1 MPEVALYA
9 LFLLSGVTGLIHE
22 VAWTRAFA
30 FIFGNTTY
38 AVSAVLAAF
47 MAGLALGSWFFGRRV
62 DRRPGDELGLY
73 AVLELGIALSAVA
86 VIPVLD
92 RLDEVYGVLFRAAP
106 HSLWLLTVC
115 RGLLAFLLLLVPSF
129 LMGGTLP
136 VLSRH
141 LIRETR
147 DLAGGVGALY
157 GLNTAGAAAGCL
169 ITGFFLVEH
178 LGVRGSI
185 AAGAALNLLLAAA
198 FLALRAAHRRHGT
211 RAPGPGAASPA
222 ESPPAGLLLLGI
234 AAASGFAA
242 LGYEVLWTRL
252 LVFKLKTTTYAFS
265 VMLTTF
271 LSGLGFGGLL
281 LGAWERRGRER
292 GPASAWRRLSGLQ
305 AGIGLSALLSIF
317 VIGGLEGVSVAQD
330 GSWGAR
336 TLRQLGLSAA
346 VMLPSTLMMGM
357 SLPLVAR
364 LAGAGRGV
372 GEAVGRVYAANTA
385 GAVLGSLVAG
395 FCLAPLLG
403 TQHSLILLALV
414 NLALAAA
421 VLGAAPAGIR
431 RLAKGWPQALAGAWA
446 AAGLGLLVLPSD
458 LLFGLYNAGEREVDS
473 RTRILHAREGAGGIT
488 TVHELPSGDRVISTG
503 SINVAG
509 TTLTLRT
516 TQMLQAHIPALL
528 HPGPRQVL
536 QIGFGSGETA
546 HILTGYPGCSLDVA
560 EISRSVLD
568 EADAFFGDINH
579 GVLHRP
585 SVTPFVTDGAGFLRL
600 SRRSYDLIL
609 NDSIWPYYAGNSGL
623 YTREHF
629 AAGRDRLRPG
639 GLMTSWLPLDMR
651 LESFLTIL
659 RTFHSVFPH
668 FTIWAANTHYTKH
681 ALLVGSTEP
690 LRIDASDFLDRFADR
705 AAAGLA
711 PVHLGDPVLLLDC
724 FLTDETALAGEL
736 AGVPL
741 HTVDRPVLEFA
752 PSKPS
757 LHGQLAVYELLARH
771 RRPVTG
777 HLAGVDPVRDRGFL
791 EALERTRAA
800 SALVMEATLRRER
813 RQPGW
818 QAHLESARGLRP
830 DHPGL
835 RILLERTG
843 RLAQVEETA
852 LEGRTYRELVGLAD
866 RQAKAGLHARAARVL
881 RRAIL
886 QQPDRPR
893 AHQDLGLVL
902 AAAGDLAGAAAALER
917 ALELAPGSAGAHLGL
932 GNIRR
937 RQGDPVAADAQYR
950 RALDADPGLAEAHY
964 SLGTL
969 LAGQDRRSEALAA
982 LQKAL
987 RLKPDYVR
995 AHIAAG
1001 VLLDAEGRLDDAVH
1015 HFLEAVRLAPRNR
1028 AACNN
1033 LVVALAAG
1041 ERRAEAAEH
1050 LAAARAR
1057 GVDMSLAAQVLG
1069 ALQSPA
1075 PDSQPDQP

>member
-1 MPEVALYA
+1 MALRV
-9 LFLLSGVTGLIHE
+9 LFLLSGVTGLIYE

-30 FIFGNTTY
+30 FVFGNTTY

-47 MAGLALGSWFFGRRV
+47 MAGLALGNWYFGRRV

-73 AVLELGIALSAVA
+73 AAIEVGIALSAVA

-92 RLDEVYGVLFRAAP
+92 RMDGLYGLLFRAAP

-115 RGLLAFLLLLVPSF
+115 RGLLAFLLLMAPSF

-136 VLSRH
+136 VLSRYV
-141 LIRETR
+141 IRQPR
-147 DLAGGVGALY
+147 DMAGGVGMLY

-169 ITGFFLVEH
+169 VTGFFLVEH

-185 AAGAALNLLLAAA
+185 AAAAALNLLLAAA
-198 FLALRAAHRRHGT
+198 FLVLRSVHRRRGA
-211 RAPGPGAASPA
+211 RSAPGPEAAPSAPEAPGPA
-222 ESPPAGLLLLGI
+222 TLLLLGV
-234 AAASGFAA
+234 AAASGFSA

-271 LSGLGFGGLL
+271 LTGLGLGGLL
-281 LGAWERRGRER
+281 LGAWERGLRER

-305 AGIGLSALLSIF
+305 AGIGLSALVSIF
-317 VIGGLEGVSVAQD
+317 VIGGLESVQVAAD

-336 TLRQLGLSAA
+336 TLRQLGFSAA
-346 VMLPSTLMMGM
+346 VMLPPTLMMGM

-364 LAGAGRGV
+364 LAAPGRGV

-385 GAVLGSLVAG
+385 GAVLGSLMGG

-403 TQHSLILLALV
+403 TQHSLALLACV

-421 VLGAAPAGIR
+421 VLVAAPARVR
-431 RLAKGWPQALAGAWA
+431 RHSTAWRRAIVASWA

-458 LLFGLYNAGEREVDS
+458 LLFRLYNAGEREVDS
-473 RTRILHAREGAGGIT
+473 RTRLLHAREGAGGIT
-488 TVHELPSGDRVISTG
+488 TVHELPNGDRVISTG

-528 HPGPRQVL
+528 HREPRQVL

-546 HILTGYPGCSLDVA
+546 RILTGYPGCSLDVA

-568 EADAFFGDINH
+568 EADGFFRDINH
-579 GVLHRP
+579 GVLGHP
-585 SVTPFVTDGAGFLRL
+585 SVTPFVTDGASFLRL
-600 SRRSYDLIL
+600 TRRSYDLIL

-629 AAGRDRLRPG
+629 AAGRERLRPG

-651 LESFLTIL
+651 LQSFLTIL

-681 ALLVGSTEP
+681 ALLVGSLEP
-690 LRIDASDFLDRFADR
+690 LRIDAAGFLDRFADQ

-711 PVHLGDPVLLLDC
+711 QVRLGDPVLLLDC
-724 FLTDETALAGEL
+724 FLTDESGLAGEL
-736 AGVPL
+736 AGAPL

-757 LHGQLAVYELLARH
+757 LHSQLAVYELLSRQ
-771 RRPVTG
+771 RRPVAAYLTG
-777 HLAGVDPVRDRGFL
+777 LDPVRDGDLL
-791 EALERTRAA
+791 EALERTREA
-800 SALVMEATLRRER
+800 SALVVEATLRRER

-818 QAHLESARGLRP
+818 QAHLERARSLRP

-835 RILLERTG
+835 LILLERTG

-852 LEGRTYRELVGLAD
+852 LEGRTYRELLGLAD
-866 RQAKAGLHARAARVL
+866 RQAKAGLHPRAAQVL

-886 QQPDRPR
+886 QRPDGAR

-902 AAAGDLAGAAAALER
+902 AAAGDLAGAARALER
-917 ALELAPGSAGAHLGL
+917 GLELTPGSAASHLGL

-937 RQGDPVAADAQYR
+937 LQGDPEAAAVHYR
-950 RALDADPGLAEAHY
+950 RALKADPGLAEAHY

-969 LAGQDRRSEALAA
+969 LAGQGRRAEALAS
-982 LQKAL
+982 QVEAL
-987 RLKPDYVR
+987 RLRPDYVR

-1001 VLLDAEGRLDDAVH
+1001 VLLDGEGRLEEAVG
-1015 HFLEAVRLAPRNR
+1015 HFREAVRLAPRNR

-1041 ERRAEAAEH
+1041 GRGEEARQQ

-1057 GVDMSLAAQVLG
+1057 GVEMSMAAQVLG
-1069 ALQSPA
+1069 SLESP
-1075 PDSQPDQP
+1075 

>member
-1 MPEVALYA
+1 MALHV
-9 LFLLSGVTGLIHE
+9 LFLLSGVTGLIYE

-30 FIFGNTTY
+30 FVFGNTTY
-38 AVSAVLAAF
+38 AVGAVLAAF
-47 MAGLALGSWFFGRRV
+47 MAGLALGNWFFGRRV
-62 DRRPGDELGLY
+62 DRKPGDELGLY
-73 AVLELGIALSAVA
+73 AVLELGIAGSAVA
-86 VIPVLD
+86 VVPLLD
-92 RLDEVYGVLFRAAP
+92 LLDGSYGLLFRAAP
-106 HSLWLLTVC
+106 HSLWLLTIC
-115 RGLLAFLLLLVPSF
+115 RGLLAFLLLLAPSF

-136 VLSRH
+136 VLCRYA
-141 LIRETR
+141 IRRPR

-169 ITGFFLVEH
+169 VTGFFLVEH

-185 AAGAALNLLLAAA
+185 AAAAALNLLLAAA
-198 FLALRAAHRRHGT
+198 FLLLRSAHRRRGASP
-211 RAPGPGAASPA
+211 APGPEAAPAAPEAPGGGAGP
-222 ESPPAGLLLLGI
+222 LLLAV
-234 AAASGFAA
+234 AAAAGFAA

-252 LVFKLKTTTYAFS
+252 LVFKLKTTTYAFT

-271 LSGLGFGGLL
+271 LAGLALGGLL
-281 LGAWERRGRER
+281 LGAWERRTRER
-292 GPASAWRRLSGLQ
+292 GSAAAWRRLSGLQ
-305 AGIGLSALLSIF
+305 AGIGLSALVSIF
-317 VIGGLEGVSVAQD
+317 VIGGLEGVAVAAD

-336 TLRQLGLSAA
+336 TLRQSGLSAA
-346 VMLPSTLMMGM
+346 VMLPPTVMMGM

-385 GAVLGSLVAG
+385 GAVLGSLAG
-395 FCLAPLLG
+395 GFLLAPWLG
-403 TQHSLILLALV
+403 TQYSLVLLACV
-414 NLALAAA
+414 NLLLAAA
-421 VLGAAPAGIR
+421 VLRAAPAPR
-431 RLAKGWPQALAGAWA
+431 RSTAWRRALIGAWA
-446 AAGLGLLVLPSD
+446 AAALGLLMLPSD
-458 LLFGLYNAGEREVDS
+458 LLLGLYNAGEREVDS

-488 TVHELPSGDRVISTG
+488 TVHQLPNGDRVISTG

-516 TQMLQAHIPALL
+516 TQMLQAHVPALL

-546 HILTGYPGCSLDVA
+546 HILSGYPGLSLDVA

-579 GVLHRP
+579 GVLRHP
-585 SVTPFVTDGAGFLRL
+585 SVTPFVTDGASFLRL
-600 SRRSYDLIL
+600 TRRSYDLIL

-651 LESFLTIL
+651 LQSFVTIL

-681 ALLVGSTEP
+681 ALLVGSQEP
-690 LRIDASDFLDRFADR
+690 LRIDAAGFLERFRDR
-705 AAAGLA
+705 AGDLEQ
-711 PVHLGDPVLLLDC
+711 VHLADPVLLLDC
-724 FLTDETALAGEL
+724 FLTDETGLAGEM
-736 AGVPL
+736 AGAPL

-757 LHGQLAVYELLARH
+757 LHGQLAVYELLSRK

-777 HLAGVDPVRDRGFL
+777 YLTGVDPARGSEL
-791 EALERTRAA
+791 IGALERTREA
-800 SALVMEATLRRER
+800 SALVVEATLLRER

-818 QAHLESARGLRP
+818 QAHLERARSLRP

-835 RILLERTG
+835 RTLEERTG
-843 RLAQVEETA
+843 RLARVEETA

-866 RQAKAGLHARAARVL
+866 RQAKAGLHARAAAAL

-886 QQPDRPR
+886 QQPGRPR
-893 AHQDLGLVL
+893 AHEDLGLVL
-902 AAAGDLAGAAAALER
+902 AAAGDLAGAARALER
-917 ALELAPGSAGAHLGL
+917 ALELSPGSAGAHLGL

-937 RQGDPVAADAQYR
+937 RQGDRESAAAHYREALAADP
-950 RALDADPGLAEAHY
+950 DLAEAHY

-969 LAGQDRRSEALAA
+969 LAEDGRGPEALAA
-982 LQKAL
+982 LLKAL
-987 RLKPDYVR
+987 SLRPDYVR

-1001 VLLDAEGRLDDAVH
+1001 VLLDGEGRLEEAVR
-1015 HFLEAVRLAPRNR
+1015 HFREAVRLSPRNR

-1033 LVVALAAG
+1033 LVVALGAAGLWEEADEQLAAAG
-1041 ERRAEAAEH
+1041 ER
-1050 LAAARAR
+1050 
-1057 GVDMSLAAQVLG
+1057 GVDMAVAAHVLG
-1069 ALQSPA
+1069 ALEASA
-1075 PDSQPDQP
+1075 RDSLLRGP

>member
-86 VIPVLD
+86 VIPALD

-141 LIRETR
+141 VVRETR

-198 FLALRAAHRRHGT
+198 FLALRAAHRGRGT

-346 VMLPSTLMMGM
+346 VMLPPTLMMGM

-421 VLGAAPAGIR
+421 VLGAAPAGVR
-431 RLAKGWPQALAGAWA
+431 RRAKGWPRALAGAWA
-446 AAGLGLLVLPSD
+446 AAGLGLLALPSD

-690 LRIDASDFLDRFADR
+690 LRIDAADFLDRFADR

-771 RRPVTG
+771 RRPVTA
-777 HLAGVDPVRDRGFL
+777 HLAGLDPVRDRGFL
-791 EALERTRAA
+791 EALKRTRAA
-800 SALVMEATLRRER
+800 SALVMEATLWRER

-982 LQKAL
+982 LQEAL
-987 RLKPDYVR
+987 RLRPDYVR

-1075 PDSQPDQP
+1075 PDSLPDQP

>member
-1 MPEVALYA
+1 MALHV
-9 LFLLSGVTGLIHE
+9 LFLLSGVTGLIYE

-30 FIFGNTTY
+30 FVFGNTTY

-47 MAGLALGSWFFGRRV
+47 MAGLALGNWFFGRRV

-73 AVLELGIALSAVA
+73 AVLEVGIAVSAVA

-92 RLDEVYGVLFRAAP
+92 RLDGLYGLLFRAAP
-106 HSLWLLTVC
+106 HSLWLLTAC
-115 RGLLAFLLLLVPSF
+115 RGLLAFLLLLAPSF

-136 VLSRH
+136 VLSRYV
-141 LIRETR
+141 IRGRR

-169 ITGFFLVEH
+169 VTGFLLVEH
-178 LGVRGSI
+178 LGVRGSV
-185 AAGAALNLLLAAA
+185 AAAAALNLLLAAA
-198 FLALRAAHRRHGT
+198 FLVLRAAHRR
-211 RAPGPGAASPA
+211 RAPGDAPDPETAAPKDGPA
-222 ESPPAGLLLLGI
+222 RTSGLLLLGI

-242 LGYEVLWTRL
+242 LGCEVLWTRL

-271 LSGLGFGGLL
+271 LTGLGLGGLL
-281 LGAWERRGRER
+281 LSAWERTRGGR
-292 GPASAWRRLSGLQ
+292 GDSAWHRLSGLQ
-305 AGIGLSALLSIF
+305 AGIGLSALASIF
-317 VIGGLEGVSVAQD
+317 VIGGLEGVDVAAD

-346 VMLPSTLMMGM
+346 VMLPPTLMMGM
-357 SLPLVAR
+357 SLPLLAR
-364 LAGAGRGV
+364 LAAPGRGV

-385 GAVLGSLVAG
+385 GAVLGSLISG
-395 FCLAPLLG
+395 FLLAPWLG
-403 TQHSLILLALV
+403 TQYSLVLLAGV
-414 NLALAAA
+414 NLCLAAA
-421 VLGAAPAGIR
+421 VLGAAPAAVRSRAPAWR
-431 RLAKGWPQALAGAWA
+431 RSLLGAWA
-446 AAGLGLLVLPSD
+446 AAGAGLLVLPPD
-458 LLFGLYNAGEREVDS
+458 LLLRLYNAGEREVDS
-473 RTRILHAREGAGGIT
+473 RARILHAREGAGGIT
-488 TVHELPSGDRVISTG
+488 TVHQLPGGDRVISTG

-528 HPGPRQVL
+528 HPGPRRVL

-546 HILTGYPGCSLDVA
+546 HILSGYPGCSLDVA

-568 EADAFFGDINH
+568 EADGFFRDINR
-579 GVLHRP
+579 GVLRHP
-585 SVTPFVTDGAGFLRL
+585 SVTPFVTDGASFLRL
-600 SRRSYDLIL
+600 ARSRYDLIL

-651 LESFLTIL
+651 LQSFLTIL

-681 ALLVGSTEP
+681 ALLVGSLEP
-690 LRIDASDFLDRFADR
+690 LRIDAADFLDRFADR

-711 PVHLGDPVLLLDC
+711 PAHLGDPVLLLDC
-724 FLTDETALAGEL
+724 FLTDETGLGAEL
-736 AGVPL
+736 AGAPL

-757 LHGQLAVYELLARH
+757 LHAQLAVYELLFRE

-777 HLAGVDPVRDRGFL
+777 YLEGLDPVGDRDLL
-791 EALERTRAA
+791 EEIERTRRA
-800 SALVMEATLRRER
+800 STLVVEAILRRER

-818 QAHLESARGLRP
+818 RTHLQQALDLRP

-835 RILLERTG
+835 RVLLQRTG

-852 LEGRTYRELVGLAD
+852 LEGRTYRELTGLAD

-881 RRAIL
+881 RRAIRL
-886 QQPDRPR
+886 HPDRPA
-893 AHQDLGLVL
+893 AHQELGLVL
-902 AAAGDLAGAAAALER
+902 AAAGDLDGAARALER
-917 ALELAPGSAGAHLGL
+917 ALELAPGAAASHLGL
-932 GNIRR
+932 GNVRR
-937 RQGDPVAADAQYR
+937 RQGGREAAAAHYR
-950 RALDADPGLAEAHY
+950 QALAAEPGLAEAHY

-969 LAGQDRRSEALAA
+969 LAEQGRRTEALEA
-982 LQKAL
+982 QREAL
-987 RLKPDYVR
+987 RLRPGYVR

-1001 VLLDAEGRLDDAVH
+1001 VLLDGEGRLEEAVS
-1015 HFLEAVRLAPRNR
+1015 HFREAVRLSPRDP

-1033 LVVALAAG
+1033 LVVALAAAGLG
-1041 ERRAEAAEH
+1041 EEAREQ
-1050 LAAARAR
+1050 LAAARGR
-1057 GVDMSLAAQVLG
+1057 GVDMAVAARVLG
-1069 ALQSPA
+1069 AREVLA
-1075 PDSQPDQP
+1075 PGAAPGAP

>member
-86 VIPVLD
+86 VIPALD

-141 LIRETR
+141 VVRETR

-281 LGAWERRGRER
+281 LGAWERRARER

-346 VMLPSTLMMGM
+346 VMLPPTLMMGM

-421 VLGAAPAGIR
+421 VLGAAPAGVR
-431 RLAKGWPQALAGAWA
+431 RRAKGWPRALAGAWA
-446 AAGLGLLVLPSD
+446 AAGLGLLALPSD

-690 LRIDASDFLDRFADR
+690 LRIDAADFLDRFADR

-818 QAHLESARGLRP
+818 QAHLESARDLRP

-982 LQKAL
+982 LQEAL
-987 RLKPDYVR
+987 RLRPDYVR

-1069 ALQSPA
+1069 AQQSPA
-1075 PDSQPDQP
+1075 PDSLPDQP

>member
-1 MPEVALYA
+1 MALHV
-9 LFLLSGVTGLIHE
+9 LFLLSGVTGLIYQ

-30 FIFGNTTY
+30 FVFGNTTY
-38 AVSAVLAAF
+38 AVGAVLAAF
-47 MAGLALGSWFFGRRV
+47 MAGLALGNWFFGRRV

-73 AVLELGIALSAVA
+73 AVLEIGIAVSAVA
-86 VIPVLD
+86 VVPLLD
-92 RLDEVYGVLFRAAP
+92 LLDGSYGSLFRAAP
-106 HSLWLLTVC
+106 HSLWLLTLY
-115 RGLLAFLLLLVPSF
+115 RGLLAFLLLLAPSF

-136 VLSRH
+136 VLCRYV
-141 LIRETR
+141 IRR
-147 DLAGGVGALY
+147 PSDLAGGVGALY

-169 ITGFFLVEH
+169 VTGFLLVEH

-185 AAGAALNLLLAAA
+185 AAAAALNLLLAAA
-198 FLALRAAHRRHGT
+198 FLLLRRAHRRRGH
-211 RAPGPGAASPA
+211 APSPGPEATPSAAEAPAAGGAGA
-222 ESPPAGLLLLGI
+222 LLLAV

-271 LSGLGFGGLL
+271 LAGLALGGLL
-281 LGAWERRGRER
+281 LGAWERRTRDR
-292 GPASAWRRLSGLQ
+292 GSAAAWRRLSGLQ
-305 AGIGLSALLSIF
+305 AGIGLSALASIF
-317 VIGGLEGVSVAQD
+317 VIGGLEGVAVAAD
-330 GSWGAR
+330 GAWGAR
-336 TLRQLGLSAA
+336 TLRQSGLAAA
-346 VMLPSTLMMGM
+346 VMLPPTVMMGM

-385 GAVLGSLVAG
+385 GAVLGSLAG
-395 FCLAPLLG
+395 GFFLAPWLG
-403 TQHSLILLALV
+403 TQYSLVLLACV
-414 NLALAAA
+414 NLVLAAA
-421 VLGAAPAGIR
+421 VLWASPVRGRSTAWR
-431 RLAKGWPQALAGAWA
+431 RGLISAWA
-446 AAGLGLLVLPSD
+446 AAALGLLMLPPD
-458 LLFGLYNAGEREVDS
+458 LLFGLYNAGEREIDS

-488 TVHELPSGDRVISTG
+488 TVHELPNGDRVISTG

-516 TQMLQAHIPALL
+516 TQMLQAHVPALL
-528 HPGPRQVL
+528 HPGPRRVL

-546 HILTGYPGCSLDVA
+546 HILSGYPGCSLDVA

-579 GVLHRP
+579 GVLRHP
-585 SVTPFVTDGAGFLRL
+585 SVTPFVTDGASFLRL
-600 SRRSYDLIL
+600 TRRSYDLIL

-651 LESFLTIL
+651 LRSFLTIL

-681 ALLVGSTEP
+681 ALLVGSLEP
-690 LRIDASDFLDRFADR
+690 LGIDAAGFLDRFRDR
-705 AAAGLA
+705 AGGLEQ
-711 PVHLGDPVLLLDC
+711 VHLGDPVLLLDC
-724 FLTDETALAGEL
+724 FLTDETGLAGEL
-736 AGVPL
+736 AGAPL

-757 LHGQLAVYELLARH
+757 LHGQLAVYELLSRE
-771 RRPVTG
+771 RRPVTAY
-777 HLAGVDPVRDRGFL
+777 LAEVDPVRDSKLIG
-791 EALERTRAA
+791 ALERTREA
-800 SALVMEATLRRER
+800 SALVVEATLRRER

-818 QAHLESARGLRP
+818 QALLERARGLRP

-835 RILLERTG
+835 RTLEERTG
-843 RLAQVEETA
+843 RLARVEETA

-866 RQAKAGLHARAARVL
+866 RQAKAGLHGRAAAAL
-881 RRAIL
+881 RRAIM

-893 AHQDLGLVL
+893 AHEDLGLVL
-902 AAAGDLAGAAAALER
+902 AAAGDLAGASRALER

-932 GNIRR
+932 GNVRR
-937 RQGDPVAADAQYR
+937 RQGDRGSAAEHYR
-950 RALDADPGLAEAHY
+950 QALAADPGLAQAHF

-969 LAGQDRRSEALAA
+969 LAEEGRRGEALAA
-982 LQKAL
+982 LVEAL
-987 RLKPDYVR
+987 RLRPDYVR

-1001 VLLDAEGRLDDAVH
+1001 VLLDGEGRLDEAVG
-1015 HFLEAVRLAPRNR
+1015 HFRKAVRLSPRDR

-1033 LVVALAAG
+1033 LVVALAAAG
-1041 ERRAEAAEH
+1041 LREEAVEQ
-1050 LAAARAR
+1050 LAAARRR
-1057 GVDMSLAAQVLG
+1057 GVDMAVAKQVLG
-1069 ALQSPA
+1069 APEAPA
-1075 PDSQPDQP
+1075 RDSLPQEP